1 MAMAIV
7 VIIITTTIIT
17 ILNNHD
23 HTSHRVR
30 LCGHVLL
37 LLLTII
43 ITSIV
48 IIIIISIIIII
59 VISTIPQA
67 SPAIVVVTV
76 SSTQLTCHPRVLYLT
91 SIRTALRSYKF
102 HIVST
107 PNMSVGNVLRSE
119 ENFRTPSDHYTAPC
133 PGCFGRCTV
142 SCQPG
147 RSGVRESTDKIG
159 MMTVLMVM
167 VPTVTMTSPTM
178 MMAVV
183 ILNS

>member
-1 MAMAIV
+1 MAIV

-17 ILNNHD
+17 ILNIHD

-107 PNMSVGNVLRSE
+107 PNMSVGNVLRKVK
-119 ENFRTPSDHYTAPC
+119 RTSGLPQTTTLPLALD
-133 PGCFGRCTV
+133 V
-142 SCQPG
+142 SGGAQ
-147 RSGVRESTDKIG
+147 SAANQA
-159 MMTVLMVM
+159 
-167 VPTVTMTSPTM
+167 
-178 MMAVV
+178 AVAFERARTR
-183 ILNS
+183 LA